1 MSNNCDSSPLTDAKS
16 LLKPS
21 LFASELL
28 YNGFFNALNKM
39 KYATS
44 EHALNTR
51 NTGLIENR
59 MMHINTTRTTLSPIV
74 RKLFT
79 TNDDTAFE
87 SAYTLCVV

>member
-1 MSNNCDSSPLTDAKS
+1 
-16 LLKPS
+16 
-21 LFASELL
+21 
-28 YNGFFNALNKM
+28 M

-59 MMHINTTRTTLSPIV
+59 MMHINTTRTMLSPIV

>member
-1 MSNNCDSSPLTDAKS
+1 MSNNCDSSPLTDANS
-16 LLKPS
+16 LLNPS

-28 YNGFFNALNKM
+28 YSGFFNTLNKM
-39 KYATS
+39 KYAPS
-44 EHALNTR
+44 EHVLNAR

-59 MMHINTTRTTLSPIV
+59 MMKINTIRTMLSPIV